1 MNREEMDAIMA
12 QLPAGTKLLRSYRAF
27 EGDIRVIVRHP
38 GEERETR
45 YTIKWVDGKPTPVH
59 MP

>member
-1 MNREEMDAIMA
+1 MTDRQFKEVHE
-12 QLPAGTKLLRSYRAF
+12 QLPDGTKVLRAYRAL
-27 EGDIRVIVRHP
+27 EGDIRVIVRLP

-45 YTIKWVDGKPTPVH
+45 YTVRFEGDYPHIRH